1 MYNPEITTTI
11 KMVNISIIIFVA
23 HLLSLSLLLP
33 WRRFGLLSVTRDCFA
48 FLEFC
53 ISRIISYVLFFVYL
67 LSISVILL
75 RFIHVVAC
83 ISTSFIL
90 MDESYSIVCIYYLLF
105 IYSSV
110 DGHLTV
116 STFWLLRILLWT
128 FMYKLLCR
136 HVFYLLNFLFCVG
149 V

>member
-83 ISTSFIL
+83 IKVCPFFSFL
-90 MDESYSIVCIYYLLF
+90 FLLKCKQVYWERTTF
-105 IYSSV
+105 HRQNVVLHRRWEQIYSLILQRST
-110 DGHLTV
+110 HFTV
-116 STFWLLRILLWT
+116 SREFSGGP
-128 FMYKLLCR
+128 M
-136 HVFYLLNFLFCVG
+136 G
-149 V
+149 